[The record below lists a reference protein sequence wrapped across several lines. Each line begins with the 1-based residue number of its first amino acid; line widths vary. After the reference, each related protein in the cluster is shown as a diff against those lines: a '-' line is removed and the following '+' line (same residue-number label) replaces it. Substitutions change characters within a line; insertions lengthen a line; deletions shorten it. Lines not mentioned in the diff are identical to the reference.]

1 MDILKLVS
9 VKIAAEELGVAE
21 VTLRKW
27 IGQRKLAIVR
37 IGNKDL
43 EMPTGEAEMVGGGG
57 PLPFAPTGIGG
68 TGGVDGALLPAAR
81 ACVWKVLPG
90 AARGV

>member
-37 IGNKDL
+37 IGRKVKIPVREL
-43 EMPTGEAEMVGGGG
+43 ERLVEQGAVPATAEH
-57 PLPFAPTGIGG
+57 
-68 TGGVDGALLPAAR
+68 AR
-81 ACVWKVLPG
+81 
-90 AARGV
+90 